1 MEWSKIKTIILIILA
16 GTNLIL
22 FSFVLR
28 QDLQSRSLQQQT
40 RQEAIAFLEKNGVAV
55 DESIIPKSAALQPQ
69 QVERDRESEPELA
82 QALLGSQVEERS
94 LGGEVYRYH
103 NQKGYIQFHAD
114 GTFQGEFVS
123 GAFPLEGESPRE
135 YSVKIL
141 EKLDF
146 RGEILWVDGEEDG
159 AAETTVILR
168 QTWNGIPLFDR
179 QVTLTYRGGD
189 LVSMSGGRRL
199 MGTPQPDESRQTL
212 EVPTALIRFY
222 HGLTAMGDVCS
233 RIDSITQG
241 YVATNYSPG
250 STSLVPVWQVATDTG
265 TYLLDMFT
273 GEVSRVET
281 AASQENGA

>member
-1 MEWSKIKTIILIILA
+1 MAGHSSVEILKKL
-16 GTNLIL
+16 N
-22 FSFVLR
+22 
-28 QDLQSRSLQQQT
+28 
-40 RQEAIAFLEKNGVAV
+40 
-55 DESIIPKSAALQPQ
+55 
-69 QVERDRESEPELA
+69 
-82 QALLGSQVEERS
+82 
-94 LGGEVYRYH
+94 
-103 NQKGYIQFHAD
+103 
-114 GTFQGEFVS
+114 FQGE
-123 GAFPLEGESPRE
+123 
-135 YSVKIL
+135 IL
-141 EKLDF
+141 E
-146 RGEILWVDGEEDG
+146 VTGEEDG
-159 AAETTVILR
+159 AAETTVLLR
-168 QTWNGIPLFDR
+168 QIWNGSPLFDR

-250 STSLVPVWQVATDTG
+250 STSLVPVWQVATDSG
-265 TYLLDMFT
+265 TYLLDMLT